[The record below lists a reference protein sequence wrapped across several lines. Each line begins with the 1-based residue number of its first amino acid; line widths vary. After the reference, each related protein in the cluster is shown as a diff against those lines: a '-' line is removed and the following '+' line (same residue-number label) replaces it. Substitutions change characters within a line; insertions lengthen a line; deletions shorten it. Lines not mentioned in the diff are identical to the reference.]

1 MPFPSPGDLP
11 HPGIPPVSP
20 ALQRFF
26 TTESLDAKCWLTG
39 KDPDA
44 GKDWRQKEKRV
55 AEDEVVREHHWRS
68 GHEFEPT
75 LGDCERRGSHGVATA
90 ENSNYCRMFLI
101 LQILWKGFGD
111 PQGFLWILFWGLLV
125 YLHFIRG
132 LQNGDTPVLITL
144 EFVSWSVL

>member
-1 MPFPSPGDLP
+1 MLRAERSGNGWKKCFQNP
-11 HPGIPPVSP
+11 HVNFSYVSL
-20 ALQRFF
+20 AIDEFSWQLLASMETRKSEFYSFF
-26 TTESLDAKCWLTG
+26 TCIVEGEL
-39 KDPDA
+39 
-44 GKDWRQKEKRV
+44 
-55 AEDEVVREHHWRS
+55 S